1 MPFTDGTPLPS
12 ELWEQAR
19 SEHPT
24 DVDGRR
30 RRYQELLREHGQL
43 IAGKHEP
50 LPCGWEP
57 GRPNG

>member
-1 MPFTDGTPLPS
+1 MASSDHVPMPS
-12 ELWEQAR
+12 ELWDKAR
-19 SEHPT
+19 SEYPV
-24 DVDGRR
+24 DVDARR
-30 RRYQELLREHGQL
+30 RRYQELLREHGHL